1 MTDVRLAQAS
11 TTIAQA
17 PTQQLDPVLIAN
29 KILADNTRGG
39 RLDFSAIKRA
49 VDAVGAQNRDLGA
62 RVLQAVEAQLSPT
75 QRGELARATYPLNA
89 GGGATFSITPGAP
102 SLESQFREPAGSAG
116 RENYNFFDRTFGDGN
131 PATFDG
137 PRIYEGVRQL
147 QASGLTLDQFV
158 QQQADFRRDISRA
171 IDQLNPVNRLSD
183 LVQPYIADIAR
194 SAGLGGSEWGARLQ
208 AVLDT
213 PGGFAAFREGF
224 NQGVLKGAEDFVVG
238 IASLAGRAVQYG
250 ADNTPLLGSGG
261 DALRGLTGEL
271 PGWLDA
277 IVPSARRGEESN
289 AALGQLGASFAGY
302 VSSRAGNPAQIG
314 EDIKGAIDKIW
325 ESVKADHAKAA
336 AQGPAAEAR
345 WWGNL
350 LGRVTFEVA
359 STVVPVG
366 KLGNV
371 GKLADAAT
379 DLARTA
385 DRALDLS
392 KLTRVAGD
400 ALSTARQAILDPAF
414 GTAARGKLEDTLTAL
429 RRINEGALPAAE
441 RAALRE
447 SKDALEEAIEI
458 ARPRQSGIGNPGAI
472 ADGAAQ
478 LGARQNRLLS
488 QLGSDGARIIIP
500 KDGISIQDIAAL
512 TAKTGDEFAIFTNGN
527 QRMVL
532 RGNADRIEISP
543 QLLEQLKNE
552 GWRWSAHS
560 QPGNRIGDAVA
571 SAADQRVLRELGQ
584 SQSLIVNSRGDVNIF
599 TQTSDS
605 ARQIARPT
613 ALPPALGRVS
623 GNTLVID
630 DHLGQAYRTATGV
643 TGNVGDTQAL
653 GRAANGRTTV
663 TKLDGETATLRQPAT
678 FDSRVVNT
686 DGSVTYTKR
695 GQSVTYDPN
704 GFPVFNA
711 KVDIFLDASNIMS
724 GNGAAHFAEANRRVG
739 AALRADPSLQQR
751 LGLTNDQVAFF
762 TGNPGG
768 KSPPNLTWHHHQDTG
783 RMQLVERGEHRLFS
797 GGHTGGM
804 SIWGGG
810 HD

>member
-49 VDAVGAQNRDLGA
+49 VDAVSAQNRDLGA

-131 PATFDG
+131 LATFDG
-137 PRIYEGVRQL
+137 PRIYEGIRQL

-158 QQQADFRRDISRA
+158 QQQADIRRDISRA

-250 ADNTPLLGSGG
+250 ADNTPFLGSGG
-261 DALRGLTGEL
+261 DALRGLTGQL

-325 ESVKADHAKAA
+325 ESVKADHAQAA

-392 KLTRVAGD
+392 RLTRVAGD

-414 GTAARGKLEDTLTAL
+414 GTAARGKLEDTLNAL

-441 RAALRE
+441 RTALRE

-458 ARPRQSGIGNPGAI
+458 ARPRQSGVGNPGAVF
-472 ADGAAQ
+472 DNAAP
-478 LGARQNRLLS
+478 LGARQTGLLNRLPAD
-488 QLGSDGARIIIP
+488 GSRIVIG
-500 KDGISIQDIAAL
+500 KGEVSIQDIAAL
-512 TAKTGDEFAIFTNGN
+512 TARTGDEFAIFTKGN
-527 QRMVL
+527 ERMIL
-532 RGNADRIEISP
+532 RGNGDRIEVSP
-543 QLLEQLKNE
+543 QLLQQLKSE

-560 QPGNRIGDAVA
+560 QPGTRIGDAVA

-584 SQSLIVNSRGDVNIF
+584 NQSLIVNSRGDANIF
-599 TQTSDS
+599 TQTSTS
-605 ARQIARPT
+605 ARQVPLGGVAVAIRNADGTLNLAAASERYASLVSSNRPWSWADDFGVRIT
-613 ALPPALGRVS
+613 GAERRAIRQEAITNGLIPEVVYKPGTRYPDFAAAGIIQRVDSLP
-623 GNTLVID
+623 
-630 DHLGQAYRTATGV
+630 
-643 TGNVGDTQAL
+643 
-653 GRAANGRTTV
+653 ANLW
-663 TKLDGETATLRQPAT
+663 KAS
-678 FDSRVVNT
+678 DSAQFT
-686 DGSVTYTKR
+686 W
-695 GQSVTYDPN
+695 
-704 GFPVFNA
+704 
-711 KVDIFLDASNIMS
+711 LDARI
-724 GNGAAHFAEANRRVG
+724 
-739 AALRADPSLQQR
+739 
-751 LGLTNDQVAFF
+751 
-762 TGNPGG
+762 PGG
-768 KSPPNLTWHHHQDTG
+768 RPAGTTWHHSEIPG
-783 RMQLVERGEHRLFS
+783 RMELVPFGPHNIINHA
-797 GGHTGGM
+797 GGRSPGNWAHAPR
-804 SIWGGG
+804 
-810 HD
+810 